1 MAAST
6 LLRLLKQRLLS
17 LSEHLGG
24 IMQIFPHCD
33 IDMWGCVWMSRFR
46 GGWRLRFWD
55 FSLCNFRD
63 LISAQTACNTPKRK
77 QNLKSHHMTHLNS
90 PFNTCY
96 VNNKWHQITTNMQN
110 YKPIISNFRGFW
122 QKKFGNTCF
131 EKRWLTTFLPVT
143 VKYVCYVRCE
153 FLGHVLVSI
162 LFLLYRLSFL
172 PQSLQKKAS
181 LLSLNISLIFC
192 WVFCW
197 CCELHLTQKKEVCRI
212 KVNSR
217 AVTVWDFFLPRWIS
231 NKYRGLAVNRMNTPP
246 KKKSLMTGL

>member
-1 MAAST
+1 
-6 LLRLLKQRLLS
+6 
-17 LSEHLGG
+17 
-24 IMQIFPHCD
+24 
-33 IDMWGCVWMSRFR
+33 
-46 GGWRLRFWD
+46 
-55 FSLCNFRD
+55 
-63 LISAQTACNTPKRK
+63 
-77 QNLKSHHMTHLNS
+77 MTS
-90 PFNTCY
+90 D
-96 VNNKWHQITTNMQN
+96 N
-110 YKPIISNFRGFW
+110 YKHAKLQTNHLKFQRVLT
-122 QKKFGNTCF
+122 KKFGNTCF

-162 LFLLYRLSFL
+162 LFLLYRFSFL

-231 NKYRGLAVNRMNTPP
+231 NKYRGLAVNRTNTPPPPPP
-246 KKKSLMTGL
+246 KKKNLNDRALDCDHFFESVRVKIWRGRTSAVDEKH